1 MEGRSTPAEVLQ
13 LAQAI
18 EAAGASILNT
28 GIVWHEARFPTS
40 ATKVPLVAYA
50 WETKQVMGH
59 AGMHSSPLASAVE

>member
-18 EAAGASILNT
+18 EAAKATILNT
-28 GIVWHEARFPTS
+28 GIVWHEARIPTS

-50 WETKQVMGH
+50 MPGRPTR
-59 AGMHSSPLASAVE
+59 